1 MSQFSQFA
9 HWFRQGGLF
18 MYPILIV
25 GVLVLAIAAERFWS
39 LRTISAW
46 NARKWIDDLV
56 RLAGRGDLSG
66 AARHCEG
73 VETPVG
79 KVAQSML
86 VAMQTSKNAEIAA
99 ERMRLASEDA
109 ALLHLPPLARR
120 VPYLN
125 LLANTATLLGLL
137 GTILGLTGAF
147 AAVGAASPAQRSA
160 LLARGISEALN
171 CTAFGLLIAVPALLL
186 HGYFAGRVDS
196 VVEQVDEVT
205 VRLGRSLLDARQEID
220 ARDERRSA

>member
-1 MSQFSQFA
+1 MSQFENFA

-18 MYPILIV
+18 MYPILVV
-25 GVLVLAIAAERFWS
+25 GVLVLAIAAERFWV
-39 LRTISAW
+39 LRGVSAW
-46 NARKWIDDLV
+46 NGRKWIDDLV
-56 RLAGRGDLSG
+56 RLAGRNDLSG

-73 VETPVG
+73 VDTPVG

-86 VAMQTSKNAEIAA
+86 VASQTSKNAELAA
-99 ERMRLASEDA
+99 ERMRLASEDT
-109 ALLHLPPLARR
+109 ALLHLPGLARR
-120 VPYLN
+120 LPYLN

-147 AAVGAASPAQRSA
+147 AAVGVASAAQRSA

-171 CTAFGLLIAVPALLL
+171 ATAFGLLVAVPALLL

-196 VVEQVDEVT
+196 VVEQIDEVT
-205 VRLGRSLLDARQEID
+205 VRLSRALVDARVEVE
-220 ARDERRSA
+220 ARDSRRSA